1 MTLFQTKIIIF
12 IYQCSILIIHNKN
25 VFENWIV
32 IKDKS
37 LTIKN
42 LLPIRLLAQINSN
55 KPKYTKLHEQD
66 DSGQQAQGKENKN
79 DFMFIHKLIHEE
91 LQKYDSDKY
100 LYNGRNANE
109 DYIDYKKE
117 FDLKHEQLTFKFN
130 IKHMIYKKIMKY
142 FLKRKTKKHFQKM
155 VKKLFSIP
163 KKSITK
169 DISYEQI
176 KNENKKKTKIEKEAS
191 TCKTIFLSSILSSVS
206 IGCFFTACKLSGL
219 TCTIFGMC
227 KAATASAVTPVVC
240 TSVGATTATC
250 PLALIITL
258 AIIGIICLIIII
270 ILAIRLFRQ
279 YRCINDESEEN
290 YSEEEYSNE

>member
-1 MTLFQTKIIIF
+1 M
-12 IYQCSILIIHNKN
+12 
-25 VFENWIV
+25 V

-37 LTIKN
+37 LNTRN

-55 KPKYTKLHEQD
+55 KPQYTKLHEQD
-66 DSGQQAQGKENKN
+66 DSGQQSQGKENKN

-109 DYIDYKKE
+109 EYIDYKKE
-117 FDLKHEQLTFKFN
+117 FDLKGDQLNFKFN

-142 FLKRKTKKHFQKM
+142 FLIRKTKKHFQKR
-155 VKKLFSIP
+155 VKQLFSIP

-176 KNENKKKTKIEKEAS
+176 KHENKTKTKITKEAS
-191 TCKTIFLSSILSSVS
+191 TYKTILISSILSSVS
-206 IGCFFTACKLSGL
+206 IGCFFTGYKLSGL
-219 TCTIFGMC
+219 TCNIIGMC
-227 KAATASAVTPVVC
+227 KAATAPAVLPAVS
-240 TSVGATTATC
+240 TSVGATTATA
-250 PLALIITL
+250 PVSFIIIL

-270 ILAIRLFRQ
+270 ILLIRLFRQ
-279 YRCINDESEEN
+279 YRSINEESEEN